1 MPGKFE
7 IKRAKNGEF
16 YFHLHSGNGEIIL
29 TSEMYKAKA
38 SAKNGI
44 ASVKKNATLDERF
57 ERRAGKNGK
66 PFFVLKARNHEVIG
80 RSEQYESDRSRDSG
94 VNSVKSNAPAA
105 KIEDS
110 TKAKATKAKTA

>member
-7 IKRAKNGEF
+7 IKRARDGEY
-16 YFHLHSGNGEIIL
+16 YFNLLAGNNEIIL

-44 ASVKKNATLDERF
+44 ESVRKNSILAERF
-57 ERRAGKNGK
+57 EKKEAKNKK

-80 RSEQYESDRSRDSG
+80 RSEQYESTRARDNG
-94 VNSVKSNAPAA
+94 IASVKNNAPAA
-105 KIEDS
+105 SVADL
-110 TKAKATKAKTA
+110 TKK

>member
-7 IKRAKNGEF
+7 IKRAKDGQY
-16 YFHLHSGNGEIIL
+16 YFNLLAGNGEIIL

-44 ASVKKNATLDERF
+44 ESVKKNCILEERY
-57 ERRAGKNGK
+57 EKKEAKNRK

-80 RSEQYESDRSRDSG
+80 RSEQYESTRARDNG
-94 VNSVKSNAPAA
+94 VASVRTNAPTARV
-105 KIEDS
+105 DDL
-110 TKAKATKAKTA
+110 TKK

>member
-7 IKRAKNGEF
+7 IKRAKDGQY
-16 YFHLHSGNGEIIL
+16 YFNLLAGNGETIL

-44 ASVKKNATLDERF
+44 ESVKKNCILEERY
-57 ERRAGKNGK
+57 EKKQSKNKK

-80 RSEQYESDRSRDSG
+80 RSEQYESSRARDNG
-94 VNSVKSNAPAA
+94 VASVRNNGPAA
-105 KIEDS
+105 RIDDLSK
-110 TKAKATKAKTA
+110 K